1 MPSTAQLT
9 RLLIIQPAAMKG
21 LITFICS
28 FLFISIHS
36 QESTKRRLYKKIQ
49 VPSDYLW
56 ANYILD
62 SKNFE
67 TSVIECGSFCLN
79 AENCEF
85 YTLDNVTKYCYLAN
99 NSVVNSKG
107 NYTIPSSTHAFLDLG
122 KNFWIIFQNSLI
134 FHSCIF
140 RNIWDQFVKSIY
152 QSGIPHWFDKNPI

>member
-1 MPSTAQLT
+1 MCSVL
-9 RLLIIQPAAMKG
+9 LLIIQPAAMKG

-28 FLFISIHS
+28 YLFISIHS
-36 QESTKRRLYKKIQ
+36 QESTKRKLYKKIQ

-56 ANYILD
+56 TNYIFD

-67 TSVIECGSFCLN
+67 TSVIECGSFCFN

-99 NSVVNSKG
+99 NSVVNSVG

-122 KNFWIIFQNSLI
+122 KNF
-134 FHSCIF
+134 
-140 RNIWDQFVKSIY
+140 
-152 QSGIPHWFDKNPI
+152 